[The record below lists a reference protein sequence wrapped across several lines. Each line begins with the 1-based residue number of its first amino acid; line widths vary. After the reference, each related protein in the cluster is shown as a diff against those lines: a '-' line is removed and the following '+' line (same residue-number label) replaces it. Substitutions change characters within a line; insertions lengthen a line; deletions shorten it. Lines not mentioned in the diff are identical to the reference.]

1 MSVPVSP
8 VPFVWGRSVDGPSH
22 LWLEA
27 GKTVMV
33 SMMMHEL
40 ATNAVKYGALSNGT
54 GRVGVTWERH
64 SDPSL
69 VELIWQESGGPPFVA
84 PKRKGFGSQLIER
97 AFGGQL
103 GHARLEFSPSGL
115 SCTLEIAL

>member
-1 MSVPVSP
+1 LPPLGKV
-8 VPFVWGRSVDGPSH
+8 GARITVDGPAH

-27 GKTVMV
+27 AKTVMV

-54 GRVGVTWERH
+54 GRIDIAWERH
-64 SDPSL
+64 SNPDL
-69 VELIWQESGGPPFVA
+69 VKLVWQESGGPPIVA
-84 PKRKGFGSQLIER
+84 PKRKGFGSHLIER

-115 SCTLEIAL
+115 LCTLEIAL